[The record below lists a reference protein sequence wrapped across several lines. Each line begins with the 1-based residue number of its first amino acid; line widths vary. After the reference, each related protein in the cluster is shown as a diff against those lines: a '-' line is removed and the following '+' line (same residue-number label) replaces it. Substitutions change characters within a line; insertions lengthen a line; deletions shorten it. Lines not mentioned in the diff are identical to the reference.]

1 MEIKRFNMEIK
12 AFDKMTG
19 EFEGFAN
26 TKDIDLVDDIVEPS
40 AFKKTIKE
48 GGKKRAIFFMHMA
61 HDIMQLLGVAKD
73 LKVKDEGLFM
83 KGQLD
88 MDSESGQKAARAMDM
103 GSITEMS
110 IGFRIIKA
118 EMKEIGKKFIR
129 VIKELSLHEI
139 SLIPPTMAANP
150 NAVITSF
157 KNNDEVLL
165 FIKENKEDK
174 EFKLKVLSLLGIIEP
189 LNDTQSQKPDE
200 TTSKPIEPI
209 GLDMIYLSKKLKEVI

>member
-1 MEIKRFNMEIK
+1 MEIKTFNLEVK

-48 GGKKRAIFFMHMA
+48 SKKRAIFFMHA
-61 HDIMQLLGVAKD
+61 VRDIMQLLGVAKD
-73 LKVKDEGLFM
+73 LKVKEDGLFI

-88 MDSESGQKAARAMDM
+88 MDSESGKKAAKAMDM

-118 EMKEIGKKFIR
+118 DMKEIGKKFIR

-150 NAVITSF
+150 NALITSF
-157 KNNDEVLL
+157 KSNDEVLI
-165 FIKENKEDK
+165 FIKENKDNI
-174 EFKLKVLSLLGIIEP
+174 EFKEKVFSLLGFIEP
-189 LNDTQSQKPDE
+189 DVKSTQESDY
-200 TTSKPIEPI
+200 TTQITEEPNR
-209 GLDMIYLSKKLKEVI
+209 LDVEYMSKKIKEWR